1 MKRKLWRIISCVL
14 TLCLLAVSLNFL
26 TKLMERKASITKY
39 QPFFEQE
46 ADFDVIFMG
55 TSHMRLGVSPMELW
69 NDYGIVS
76 YNIGGDSNQIPT
88 TYWVME
94 NALDY
99 TTPKLVVVDCFRI
112 RLEEKTPPDS
122 RYSNVHTS
130 LDGFPLSFT
139 KIKTVLDLLDDPVIS
154 KGIENGTVVETE
166 KRTPI
171 GLLWDF
177 SVYHTRWNELKKED
191 FHITATPEKGAGSEI
206 AVAAPRT
213 VSEVDRDEKLEGNT
227 VGIEYLR
234 KIIEKCQ
241 NRGIDILLT
250 YLPFPTNISEQKE
263 ANRVYDIAAEYGI
276 NYINFLN
283 MDIVDY
289 DTDCSDS
296 GSHLNSSGAKKVTDY
311 LGKYI
316 IENYQISDQ
325 RGNFEYSSWFEDY
338 EEYKAMKGRNLQAQR
353 SWDTYL
359 MLLADKNYDAVVEI
373 KNSDIWHDNKFVNL
387 VENLGINMSSV
398 SDATNYLII
407 HRGGLQ
413 AEAISLDMTTDTQ
426 TDTAM
431 GLLQILYDDSGE
443 YNAYLNDVE
452 CFLLDEDN
460 KGNLRIYVR
469 DSESLNTVGQAV
481 F

>member
-14 TLCLLAVSLNFL
+14 TICLLAISLNFL
-26 TKLMERKASITKY
+26 TNLMERKASITKY

-46 ADFDVIFMG
+46 ADFDVLFMG
-55 TSHMRLGVSPMELW
+55 TSHMRLGVFPMELW

-94 NALDY
+94 NALEY
-99 TTPKLVVVDCFRI
+99 TTPKLIVVDCYRI

-130 LDGFPLSFT
+130 LDAFPLSIT
-139 KIKTVLDLLDDPVIS
+139 KIRAILDLLNDPVIS
-154 KGIENGTVVETE
+154 KGIEGGTVVETE

-177 SVYHTRWNELKKED
+177 SVYHTRWNELKVED
-191 FHITATPEKGAGSEI
+191 FQVIATSEKGAGSEV
-206 AVAAPRT
+206 AVAVPQT
-213 VSEVDRDEKLEGNT
+213 VSKVDQTEKLEGDT
-227 VGIEYLR
+227 VGIEYLK
-234 KIIEKCQ
+234 KIIEECQ
-241 NRGIDILLT
+241 GHGIDILLT
-250 YLPFPTNISEQKE
+250 YLPFPANVTEQKE

-276 NYINFLN
+276 NYINFLDMN
-283 MDIVDY
+283 IVDF

-296 GSHLNSSGAKKVTDY
+296 GSHLNPSGARKVTDY

-316 IENYQISDQ
+316 MENYQIPDQ
-325 RGNFEYSSWFEDY
+325 RSNSEYSDWFEDY
-338 EEYKAMKGRNLQAQR
+338 EEYKETKRRNLQAQR

-359 MLLADKNYDAVVEI
+359 MLLADKNLDAVVEI
-373 KNSDIWHDNKFVNL
+373 RNADIWNNDRFVNL
-387 VENLGINMSSV
+387 VENLGIDMSSV
-398 SDATNYLII
+398 SEATNYLMI

-413 AEAISLDMTTDTQ
+413 AEAVSLDITEDTQ
-426 TDTAM
+426 TDTM
-431 GLLQILYDDSGE
+431 LGLLQILYNESGG

-452 CFLLDEDN
+452 CFLPG
-460 KGNLRIYVR
+460 GNNNENIRIYVR
-469 DSESLNTVGQAV
+469 DSENLSTVGQAV